1 VIYNGSVNPLTKK
14 YILVSPHRNKRPW
27 LGQVEPPQ
35 TTNLSQY
42 DETCYLC
49 PGNTRASPEQKNP
62 HYNHTYTF
70 ENDFAA
76 ILPAPALDVPA
87 PLHPL
92 MTVEPV
98 HGACDVLVFHPRH
111 DLSMARL
118 DLTSIEKIIE
128 EWIRIYLKR
137 GTEPGIKYVQIFE
150 VNSEFLCNDIRSL
163 FLTSEFT
170 QNKGPMMG
178 CSNPHPH
185 GQVWSLSA
193 VPSIPAQELRS
204 LKDYALT
211 TPRPSNARNDPG
223 GVFIFGNDF
232 YIRADDIM

>member
-1 VIYNGSVNPLTKK
+1 MTEFDPSSHPHRRCKSIRYIWKRYVLTRELGIEIMIYHRSVNPLTKE

-27 LGQVEPPQ
+27 LGQVEPSQ
-35 TTNLSQY
+35 TTNLCQY

-49 PGNTRASPEQKNP
+49 PGNTRGLEQKNP

-76 ILPAPALDVPA
+76 ILSAPAPDTPA

-98 HGACDVLVFHPRH
+98 RGACDVLVFHPRH

-118 DLTSIEKIIE
+118 DLTSIEKIID

-137 GTEPGIKYVQIFE
+137 GTETGIKYVQIFE
-150 VNSEFLCNDIRSL
+150 VNSVFSNL
-163 FLTSEFT
+163 FHLYS
-170 QNKGPMMG
+170 
-178 CSNPHPH
+178 
-185 GQVWSLSA
+185 
-193 VPSIPAQELRS
+193 
-204 LKDYALT
+204 
-211 TPRPSNARNDPG
+211 
-223 GVFIFGNDF
+223 
-232 YIRADDIM
+232 